1 MESEALAD
9 APEDAAVDEMRRAL
23 RVMEL
28 NLRNVDVPYDD
39 PCNRSY
45 ASAFSKL
52 RTRVMVLRDQS
63 TSAAWSPSFLR
74 ILQRSRYAEEVPM
87 QPIDALACQYGTTA
101 ESPPEAPELVG
112 GRVRKESTHTTQQG
126 TQVTEIDW
134 IPFEAS
140 IACDACVSN
149 KPLKSPSVALDI
161 VGDSVVFKRTPQD
174 DETFLLTC
182 KFKTLHTR
190 MIRRIETDQKIAE
203 RPDVPDI
210 CPKMP
215 HAYRGRFVLGPKC
228 HVMAHTYVWLQNL
241 LANIVH
247 CLEERLD
254 MMTDEELK
262 MPVADFSIVTS
273 AAAKRVVEAIEKA
286 ETLLRDGMARPSE
299 SGVLPAI
306 QLFTGD
312 EVSDKPEPGHR
323 PAMGGIEFK
332 LWCTVHDKVMRC
344 IDRTIVSPRGRG
356 STALLAYME
365 ESAENTMPVS
375 EPWWYMEDRHREWTP
390 GQYRRCLAMRMCR
403 QRCEAS
409 LSAAEWAVGTLSGS
423 ASADSGQMDQEDDDE
438 AEGEEGEQEVVV
450 LDGELA
456 DDPTE
461 EQTDDPTEE
470 QTEEQTEANNDKESI
485 EVVEED
491 DDDDDDEEEDE
502 RALRRKRRAQ
512 SRDNPKTKTKSA
524 IQKRPKPP
532 RKRRAVVEDDEDEC
546 DEDDQP
552 EEDVQA
558 GAGPTTHQ
566 HHHHKLPDSVR
577 RMRIYRVADAS
588 KTHVYIVPGT
598 NLVGIIEH
606 V

>member
-9 APEDAAVDEMRRAL
+9 APEDATVDEMRRAL

-45 ASAFSKL
+45 ASAFSKF

-87 QPIDALACQYGTTA
+87 QCVDALACEYGTA
-101 ESPPEAPELVG
+101 SESPPDAPELVG
-112 GRVRKESTHTTQQG
+112 GRVRKESTHTTHQG

-140 IACDACVSN
+140 IACDACVSK

-182 KFKTLHTR
+182 KFKNLHTR

-299 SGVLPAI
+299 SRVLPSI

-312 EVSDKPEPGHR
+312 EVSDEPEPGHR

-332 LWCTVHDKVMRC
+332 LWCTVRDKVMRC

-356 STALLAYME
+356 SAALIAYME
-365 ESAENTMPVS
+365 ENAENTMPVS
-375 EPWWYMEDRHREWTP
+375 EPWWYMEDRHHEWTP

-409 LSAAEWAVGTLSGS
+409 LSASEWAVGTLSGS

-461 EQTDDPTEE
+461 EQAEE
-470 QTEEQTEANNDKESI
+470 QPSEQTEANNDEESI
-485 EVVEED
+485 EVVEEEED
-491 DDDDDDEEEDE
+491 DDEEEEDE

-532 RKRRAVVEDDEDEC
+532 RKRRAVVEDDEDEE
-546 DEDDQP
+546 DQDDQDLH
-552 EEDVQA
+552 EHVNAQS
-558 GAGPTTHQ
+558 GGGPST
-566 HHHHKLPDSVR
+566 HHKLPDSVR
-577 RMRIYRVADAS
+577 RMRFYRVADAS

-606 V
+606 I